1 MIISG
6 PEMLMGYT
14 TECLPGETQGA
25 AVFSVTVRK
34 PLHLVFPAASDS
46 PAIPPC
52 RDTEFLIFGPVL
64 DYTLQSRG
72 ANRLMRQILEMSSF

>member
-34 PLHLVFPAASDS
+34 PLHLVFPGK
-46 PAIPPC
+46 
-52 RDTEFLIFGPVL
+52 R
-64 DYTLQSRG
+64 
-72 ANRLMRQILEMSSF
+72 